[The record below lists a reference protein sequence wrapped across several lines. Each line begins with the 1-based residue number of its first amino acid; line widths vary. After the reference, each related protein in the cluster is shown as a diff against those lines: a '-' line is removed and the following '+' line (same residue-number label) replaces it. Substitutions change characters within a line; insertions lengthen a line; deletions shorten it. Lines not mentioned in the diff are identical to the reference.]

1 MVPQTPYTKA
11 LGDREPVAAMRETAD
26 RYRQL
31 FAGWTPVQFERAT
44 APGKWT
50 ARQIMIHLAQTEL
63 ALGNRA
69 RMALATPNYAA
80 QAFNQDDWMAIE
92 SRRPADLSAGAPS
105 AKAEARSAKV
115 GGLSGA
121 EAVDAFL
128 ALVTMNR
135 AFFDGLSA
143 AERATTLSHPE
154 YGALTVDWI
163 LHQLAGHQIH
173 HFSQVEQIGKQ

>member
-1 MVPQTPYTKA
+1 MPPQTPYTKD
-11 LGDREPVAAMRETAD
+11 LGDREPIAAMRGSAD

-31 FAGWTPVQFERAT
+31 LAGWTPAQFERAC

-92 SRRPADLSAGAPS
+92 SGRSGGSGGSGLPT
-105 AKAEARSAKV
+105 EARSAKV

-121 EAVDAFL
+121 EALDAFL

-135 AFFDGLSA
+135 AFFDGLSP

-173 HFSQVEQIGKQ
+173 HLAQLEVIATR